1 MEDKNQYENVGGGI
15 SVGFDNRKPKVPNVK
30 ISHDKIDKEQ
40 INRASAINTEFV
52 IAGEEKTSEELGFNA
67 DLTKAQETTK
77 DEEKHLNADLHTD
90 LTNKEERDKLVLAG
104 RKIETVI
111 ENIADNKGTT
121 TANAYKAG
129 LRGIHVDEVR
139 KEKQKEFNFADDKNT
154 EPLDM
159 QRALIDLQAQIYEKE
174 GYKGPLPKIY
184 LTDEPNSFAVDG
196 KNGEPRKI
204 FISINDLKR
213 GEASAILYAHENAHL
228 VHYDKGE
235 EMAKYA
241 ETKIGEN
248 NPNIKFTEREK
259 EAYVQDLRKRI
270 EVEPLEKQFEIARNI
285 DKNDRE
291 NYEAIVIDKE
301 ITFKAGGIRGGTGI
315 IYNNNQ
321 ETGEEEYGIVTFIQ
335 PEIGPNLASGGIGIK
350 SYRKPNASIE
360 DFQGMF
366 GTVKGIA
373 GYGLRGSAEMEING
387 VNNVNYR
394 VDITV
399 GSGTIGLLSG
409 IGYRKVS
416 KINPPVLI
424 KERIKEI
431 LKKEKSIVN
440 TYETIDK
447 LKDIIEYTEN
457 LK

>member
-1 MEDKNQYENVGGGI
+1 M
-15 SVGFDNRKPKVPNVK
+15 
-30 ISHDKIDKEQ
+30 
-40 INRASAINTEFV
+40 
-52 IAGEEKTSEELGFNA
+52 
-67 DLTKAQETTK
+67 
-77 DEEKHLNADLHTD
+77 HTD

-431 LKKEKSIVN
+431 
-440 TYETIDK
+440 
-447 LKDIIEYTEN
+447 
-457 LK
+457 